1 MENDGLMHYVKSPF
15 EDATMNRTLANY
27 PNLSLKQMVINHFL
41 WNKESEKALQKLT
54 KNSPEL
60 PKVNTKEIDKM
71 ANDIFEEL
79 REMDKVKFKMIEAYS
94 KPSLEKAVDEFLAG
108 DIKLVD
114 WKFNS
119 YDGYYMFTCT
129 YRELPSLD

>member
-15 EDATMNRTLANY
+15 EDSLFSKVLDRVGGSTMT
-27 PNLSLKQMVINHFL
+27 
-41 WNKESEKALQKLT
+41 
-54 KNSPEL
+54 
-60 PKVNTKEIDKM
+60 
-71 ANDIFEEL
+71 NDIFENL
-79 REMDKVKFKMIEAYS
+79 REMDKVKFKLIEAYS
-94 KPSLEKAVDEFLAG
+94 KPALEKAVDEFLAG
-108 DIKLVD
+108 DIQLVD

>member
-1 MENDGLMHYVKSPF
+1 MKR
-15 EDATMNRTLANY
+15 EDE
-27 PNLSLKQMVINHFL
+27 SLDWARYTRSMIANHFL
-41 WNKESEKALQKLT
+41 WDEESEKILKELT
-54 KNSPEL
+54 KNCPEL
-60 PKVNTKEIDKM
+60 PQVNTKEMDKM
-71 ANDIFEEL
+71 ASNIFEEL

-129 YRELPSLD
+129 YQELPSLD